1 MDGVIV
7 RERIAGHP
15 GVAEIMLDRAEAM
28 NAINT
33 AMALRLAQA
42 CAELAT
48 DRQVRAV
55 VLYGTGERAFCVGAD
70 LKERNRM
77 SDADFLRQRPVF
89 RAAFGGLLALP
100 QPVIAAV
107 HGYALGGGC
116 ELALSCDMIVADET
130 AVFGLP
136 ETTVG
141 LVPGGGGTQLA
152 LRRLGPGRA
161 ADLVLSGRR
170 VDAGEAARIGLADRV
185 VPPGTACPEAIE
197 LAGRMAAGSPVAG
210 QPFARGPASAWRR
223 RWRWRTRPGAPP
235 RCPPTGAR
243 ASPPST
249 RSASRNG
256 QGSDM
261 SDMPARISL
270 REVGPRDG
278 LQNEDPVPTPA
289 KIALIDRLGH
299 TGVSRIE
306 AVSFVRADAIP
317 QMADADEVWA
327 GVARVPTV
335 RYSALAPNLRGARR
349 ALDAG
354 FTEVEVVVSASDTH
368 NRKNVNRS
376 TEQSL
381 DEIAVVIDE
390 AHQRGATCQV
400 IVSTAWGCPYE
411 GDVPVDRVLW
421 AAGRAVAD
429 GADSVSF
436 GDTTGMATP
445 RRVRDLVG
453 GFRSRFPGTPLNLHF
468 HNTRGTG
475 LANVLA
481 ALELGVDDF
490 DASVGGLG
498 GCPYA
503 PGATGNIATEELVH
517 MVEDMGVAT
526 GVDLDAM
533 IDAAAEA
540 ERIVG
545 RELPSQV
552 LRAGPRTR
560 TIPA

>member
-1 MDGVIV
+1 
-7 RERIAGHP
+7 
-15 GVAEIMLDRAEAM
+15 
-28 NAINT
+28 
-33 AMALRLAQA
+33 
-42 CAELAT
+42 
-48 DRQVRAV
+48 
-55 VLYGTGERAFCVGAD
+55 
-70 LKERNRM
+70 
-77 SDADFLRQRPVF
+77 
-89 RAAFGGLLALP
+89 
-100 QPVIAAV
+100 
-107 HGYALGGGC
+107 
-116 ELALSCDMIVADET
+116 
-130 AVFGLP
+130 
-136 ETTVG
+136 
-141 LVPGGGGTQLA
+141 
-152 LRRLGPGRA
+152 
-161 ADLVLSGRR
+161 
-170 VDAGEAARIGLADRV
+170 
-185 VPPGTACPEAIE
+185 
-197 LAGRMAAGSPVAG
+197 
-210 QPFARGPASAWRR
+210 
-223 RWRWRTRPGAPP
+223 
-235 RCPPTGAR
+235 
-243 ASPPST
+243 
-249 RSASRNG
+249 
-256 QGSDM
+256 
-261 SDMPARISL
+261 
-270 REVGPRDG
+270 
-278 LQNEDPVPTPA
+278 
-289 KIALIDRLGH
+289 
-299 TGVSRIE
+299 
-306 AVSFVRADAIP
+306 VSFVRAEAIP

-327 GVARVPTV
+327 GVQPVPTV

-354 FTEVEVVVSASDTH
+354 FGEVEVVVSASDTH
-368 NRKNVNRS
+368 NRKNVNRG
-376 TEQSL
+376 TEESL
-381 DEIAVVIDE
+381 DDIAAIIAE
-390 AHQRGATCQV
+390 AHERGAACQV

-411 GDVPVDRVLW
+411 GDVPVERVLRV
-421 AAGRAVAD
+421 AGRAVAD

-453 GFRSRFPGTPLNLHF
+453 GFRSRFPATPLNLHF